1 MGGGDVSQ
9 LEYDTI
15 FEICCKYSRGTSKTR
30 KGPRDIY
37 WKEVAR
43 LLEVELQEKRSRTC

>member
-15 FEICCKYSRGTSKTR
+15 FEICCKYSRGTSKTW
-30 KGPRDIY
+30 KGPIDIL
-37 WKEVAR
+37 AR
-43 LLEVELQEKRSRTC
+43 NGKTIRGGL